1 MFSFVLLF
9 FVVKRNITKFIFDLL
24 KRNEMAFDRANFIG
38 RIVEEA
44 VWDVIIIGGGAT
56 GLGTAVDAASRGFKT
71 LLLEQS
77 DFAKGTSSRST
88 KLVHGGVRY
97 LAQGD
102 IALVYEAL
110 HERGLLLKNAP
121 HLVKDQEFI
130 IPCYSWLSKYKYLIG
145 LKLYDLLAGKSGF
158 KKSSFLSADEVVA
171 AIPGLKRGKLI
182 GGVSYSDGQFDDA
195 RLALNLAQTASEHG
209 GVVLNYMKVTALT
222 KRNEEVDGL
231 RVIDLETGRAHDL
244 RAKVIVNAT
253 GVFVDEILKMDV
265 PAGRPIV
272 RPSQGAHVV
281 LDRSFLQGDS
291 ALMIPKT
298 SDGRVLFAV
307 PWHGKVLVG
316 TTDTPLDE
324 HSMEPRPLEQE
335 IDFILDTAGNYL
347 TKTPLRSDVL
357 SAFAGLRPL
366 AAPDKNTN
374 STKEI
379 SRSHKLIVSK
389 SGLITITGGKWTTYR
404 KMAMDVVDKAIELGK
419 LSRSKCITADI
430 KIHGYKS
437 KMQTGHLALY
447 GSDATGIQDLVTA
460 QPELAMKIS
469 PEYEYIKAEIVW
481 MVRHEMARTIEDV
494 LSRRMRLLFL
504 DASVAIKLAPAV
516 ALIMADELSRDDNWV
531 ATQLHEFNQ
540 ISRRYLLGGA
550 AMLSTLPSELANLTD
565 S

>member
-1 MFSFVLLF
+1 MVFNRESFI
-9 FVVKRNITKFIFDLL
+9 KQ
-24 KRNEMAFDRANFIG
+24 
-38 RIVEEA
+38 VEEA
-44 VWDVIIIGGGAT
+44 ESWDVIIIGGGAT
-56 GLGTAVDAASRGFKT
+56 GLGTAVDAASRGYRT

-130 IPCYSWLSKYKYLIG
+130 IPVYSWLSKYKYLIG

-158 KKSSFLSADEVVA
+158 KKSSFLSAEKVLK
-171 AIPGLKRGKLI
+171 AIPGLKSDGLI

-195 RLALNLAQTASEHG
+195 RLALNLAQTASEYG
-209 GVVLNYMKVTALT
+209 GVLLNYTKVTGLT
-222 KRNEEVDGL
+222 KENEAVNGVSFTDT
-231 RVIDLETGRAHDL
+231 ETNKNYTL
-244 RAKVIVNAT
+244 KAKVVINAT

-265 PAGRPIV
+265 PSGRAIV

-281 LDRSFLQGDS
+281 LDQSFLKGDS

-298 SDGRVLFAV
+298 PDGRVLFAV

-324 HSMEPRPLEQE
+324 HSLEPKPLAEE
-335 IDFILDTAGNYL
+335 IEFILTTAGKYL
-347 TKTPLRSDVL
+347 TKEPSRKDVL
-357 SAFAGLRPL
+357 AAFAGLRPL
-366 AAPDKNTN
+366 AAPGKDTN

-379 SRSHKLIVSK
+379 SRSHKLIISK

-404 KMAMDVVDKAIELGK
+404 RMAMDVVDKAIELGK
-419 LSRSKCITADI
+419 LSAKKCVTQDV
-430 KIHGYKS
+430 KIHGYVAE
-437 KMQTGHLALY
+437 MQTGDLCLY
-447 GSDATGIQDLVTA
+447 GSDAEGIRDLINSR
-460 QPELAMKIS
+460 PELAEVLYPGYK
-469 PEYEYIKAEIVW
+469 YLKAEVVW
-481 MVRHEMARTIEDV
+481 MVRNEMSRTIEDV

-504 DASVAIKLAPAV
+504 DAKAALILASSVAQV
-516 ALIMADELSRDDNWV
+516 MAEELGKDDQWV
-531 ATQLHEFNQ
+531 QSQVEAFGELVRQ
-540 ISRRYLLGGA
+540 YLLYTPTLEDEHA
-550 AMLSTLPSELANLTD
+550 APIKVTA
-565 S
+565 